1 MMSLYRKRIQPVLC
15 LMGLLV
21 SMLVSE
27 VTIASAVDDF
37 AQRLKA
43 MNAMSAGFTQTV
55 FDNSGRVLQQ
65 IEGTLS
71 VKTPGKMYWQT
82 SPDFGQLVVSDG
94 DTLWVYDQDLE
105 QVTIRDLAKNI
116 QDTPALLLSGNE
128 DDIGQH
134 FSVTKASLPEEVRYR
149 LVPKDNS
156 RLFEALDFS
165 YVGDALVSM
174 TILDAAG
181 QVTVVSF
188 VNSQLN
194 PDLDDALFAF
204 VVPEKT
210 DVIDA
215 RGG

>member
-1 MMSLYRKRIQPVLC
+1 MKRARWFQHIAVAAA
-15 LMGLLV
+15 LLLSVAV
-21 SMLVSE
+21 SPLAS
-27 VTIASAVDDF
+27 ASAVDEF

-43 MNAMSAGFTQTV
+43 MTSMSANFTQTV
-55 FDNSGRVLQQ
+55 FDNSGHILQQ
-65 IEGTLS
+65 LEGSLS
-71 VKTPGKMYWQT
+71 VKTPGKMVWET
-82 SPDFGQLVVSDG
+82 SPDYGQQVVSDG

-105 QVTIRDLAKNI
+105 QVTIRELAKNV

-128 DDIGQH
+128 DDIERH
-134 FSVTKASLPEEVRYR
+134 FNVVVNRLPKELRYR
-149 LVPKDNS
+149 LVPKDQS

-165 YVGDALVSM
+165 YVDDRLVSM

-188 VNSQLN
+188 TNARVN
-194 PDLDDALFAF
+194 PELDDSMFTFDIPAN
-204 VVPEKT
+204 T